1 MPNFQSAMR
10 RALPAALVALSMLT
24 PATLPSPALS
34 QAAQGGTRGIDCDKP
49 RYNAQGK
56 LILDFSDGARQAICE
71 AHRTTALTY
80 ANAVME
86 TANRLRRALR
96 TLPPPVW
103 EDLVGHLRTDDDV
116 ADWTYADAAAMQR
129 LLNLSAAAPTTPGAD
144 GTTPSSA
151 AHGVATHWQGGI
163 LARSGIGAD
172 WHASVQVRACG
183 FDANDDPVNG
193 AVVLV
198 WLDPG
203 AVRDSWTPRMVQ
215 RTALAWQERQGDR
228 ATALGK
234 VPHVL
239 TAANTMTDARG
250 SALQVSGDAAIQACL
265 STVPVGA
272 LVARVFLNQPR
283 RGGERALRCED
294 PAEIGSRTFVWERRN
309 GVYMVPPFA
318 VLADGSDHPDRGEPL
333 LGQRPDL
340 PLVATEPDPTSTV
353 PQPGEFLRLGSSC
366 RPPLWRDAVRPQ
378 DCPAIV
384 GSVADHDHA
393 TPHGFTDAESH
404 GLQRHSHVTGTHVR
418 RFRFRETQD
427 DPVDPFLVN
436 WEPVMPDPL
445 DPDNDLG
452 VIAPVGDPHPEWAS
466 VTVFCDS
473 IPPSD
478 APPVPPRVNDWTPP
492 DCPTQW
498 PGRFVHGHR
507 LGFTQHFDYP
517 PEWNTSG
524 VKRDEAIRTIDDY
537 CFNPVQVTGSQS
549 RTGGACE
556 AVTGTSSSTTA
567 TSSYTVTDIHDD
579 PNNPGATTS
588 TTTTHDQTET
598 GTNAGPCECPAGWS
612 GSITQERDFR
622 WHNRTWAVPH
632 QRLNGTRNAA
642 RAQWGVGAVAGF
654 YDATATT
661 DAVLGAIGR
670 LPVLPTDPPAP
681 PGLAAFIRLISMTAD
696 WHEESNTCR
705 PPITY
710 SGGSDEDQLYYE
722 DADGNT
728 YHTNSYRNGLSS
740 WTRNWDNGMTEKR
753 GSCQGSCEFSPGSPD
768 NHPSSCNTCE

>member
-1 MPNFQSAMR
+1 MR
-10 RALPAALVALSMLT
+10 PAALALAALSALT
-24 PATLPSPALS
+24 LATLPVPALS
-34 QAAQGGTRGIDCDKP
+34 QAAQGGTRGVDCDKP

-116 ADWTYADAAAMQR
+116 TDWTYADAAAMQR
-129 LLNLSAAAPTTPGAD
+129 LLNLSTAAPTTPGAD

-172 WHASVQVRACG
+172 WHASVQARACG

-198 WLDPG
+198 WLDPD
-203 AVRDSWTPRMVQ
+203 AVRDSWTRRMVQ

-404 GLQRHSHVTGTHVR
+404 GLRRHSHVTGTHVR

-452 VIAPVGDPHPEWAS
+452 VIAPIGSPHPEWAS

-478 APPVPPRVNDWTPP
+478 APPVPPRVEVPAGDPDWTVP
-492 DCPTQW
+492 DCATQW
-498 PGRFVHGHR
+498 PGRFERGER
-507 LGFTQHFDYP
+507 TGYRQNFDYP
-517 PEWNTSG
+517 TEWNTSG
-524 VKRDEAIRTIDDY
+524 VKRDEEIRTIDDD
-537 CFNPVQVTGSQS
+537 CFNPV
-549 RTGGACE
+549 A
-556 AVTGTSSSTTA
+556 A
-567 TSSYTVTDIHDD
+567 
-579 PNNPGATTS
+579 
-588 TTTTHDQTET
+588 
-598 GTNAGPCECPAGWS
+598 S
-612 GSITQERDFR
+612 GQERRDGPDCPVGHVGEIIEGRDFS
-622 WHNRTWAVPH
+622 WWNRDWAVPSRH
-632 QRLNGTRNAA
+632 AGGTEGDRSVGQAA
-642 RAQWGVGAVAGF
+642 AA
-654 YDATATT
+654 YDANPSQSGLEWWDVVTLVT
-661 DAVLGAIGR
+661 DWRV
-670 LPVLPTDPPAP
+670 V
-681 PGLAAFIRLISMTAD
+681 
-696 WHEESNTCR
+696 SNTCAE
-705 PPITY
+705 P
-710 SGGSDEDQLYYE
+710 SDDDDDDGGNG
-722 DADGNT
+722 GNT
-728 YHTNSYRNGLSS
+728 PVSGPRDHPGLS
-740 WTRNWDNGMTEKR
+740 
-753 GSCQGSCEFSPGSPD
+753 
-768 NHPSSCNTCE
+768 NHPDDEKHAMGNK

>member
-1 MPNFQSAMR
+1 
-10 RALPAALVALSMLT
+10 MLT

-163 LARSGIGAD
+163 LARSGIGAA
-172 WHASVQVRACG
+172 WHASVQARACG

-198 WLDPG
+198 WLDPD

-228 ATALGK
+228 ATALSK

-404 GLQRHSHVTGTHVR
+404 GLRRHSHVTGTHVR

-452 VIAPVGDPHPEWAS
+452 VIAPIGSPHPEWAS

-478 APPVPPRVNDWTPP
+478 APPVPPRVEVPAGDPDWTVP
-492 DCPTQW
+492 DCATQW
-498 PGRFVHGHR
+498 PGRFERGER
-507 LGFTQHFDYP
+507 TGYRQNFDYP
-517 PEWNTSG
+517 TEWNTSG
-524 VKRDEAIRTIDDY
+524 VKRDEEIRTIDDD
-537 CFNPVQVTGSQS
+537 CFNPV
-549 RTGGACE
+549 A
-556 AVTGTSSSTTA
+556 A
-567 TSSYTVTDIHDD
+567 
-579 PNNPGATTS
+579 
-588 TTTTHDQTET
+588 
-598 GTNAGPCECPAGWS
+598 S
-612 GSITQERDFR
+612 GQERRDGPDCPVGHVGEIIEGRDFS
-622 WHNRTWAVPH
+622 WWNRDWAVPSRH
-632 QRLNGTRNAA
+632 AGGTEGDRSVGQAA
-642 RAQWGVGAVAGF
+642 AA
-654 YDATATT
+654 YDANPSQSGLDWWDVVTLVT
-661 DAVLGAIGR
+661 DWRV
-670 LPVLPTDPPAP
+670 V
-681 PGLAAFIRLISMTAD
+681 
-696 WHEESNTCR
+696 SNTCAE
-705 PPITY
+705 P
-710 SGGSDEDQLYYE
+710 SDDDDDDGGNG
-722 DADGNT
+722 GNT
-728 YHTNSYRNGLSS
+728 PVSGSRDHPTRDDNSRSS
-740 WTRNWDNGMTEKR
+740 SQGITASHNH
-753 GSCQGSCEFSPGSPD
+753 GSE
-768 NHPSSCNTCE
+768 

>member
-1 MPNFQSAMR
+1 MSKLAPFAPNFQSALR

-103 EDLVGHLRTDDDV
+103 EDLVGHLRTDDGV

-172 WHASVQVRACG
+172 WQASVQARACG
-183 FDANDDPVNG
+183 FDASDDPVNG

-198 WLDPG
+198 WLDPD

-228 ATALGK
+228 ATALSK

-404 GLQRHSHVTGTHVR
+404 GLRRHSHVTGTHVR

-452 VIAPVGDPHPEWAS
+452 VIAPIGSPHPEWAS

-478 APPVPPRVNDWTPP
+478 APPVPPRVEVPAGDPDWTVP
-492 DCPTQW
+492 DCATQW
-498 PGRFVHGHR
+498 PGRFERGER
-507 LGFTQHFDYP
+507 TGYRQNFDYP
-517 PEWNTSG
+517 TEWNTSG
-524 VKRDEAIRTIDDY
+524 VKRDEEIRTIDDD
-537 CFNPVQVTGSQS
+537 CFNPV
-549 RTGGACE
+549 A
-556 AVTGTSSSTTA
+556 A
-567 TSSYTVTDIHDD
+567 
-579 PNNPGATTS
+579 
-588 TTTTHDQTET
+588 
-598 GTNAGPCECPAGWS
+598 S
-612 GSITQERDFR
+612 GQERRDGPDCPVGHVGEIIEGRDFS
-622 WHNRTWAVPH
+622 WWNRDWAVPSRH
-632 QRLNGTRNAA
+632 AGGTEGDRSVGQAA
-642 RAQWGVGAVAGF
+642 AA
-654 YDATATT
+654 YDANPSQSGLDWWDVVTLVT
-661 DAVLGAIGR
+661 DWRV
-670 LPVLPTDPPAP
+670 V
-681 PGLAAFIRLISMTAD
+681 
-696 WHEESNTCR
+696 SNTC
-705 PPITY
+705 
-710 SGGSDEDQLYYE
+710 
-722 DADGNT
+722 ADW
-728 YHTNSYRNGLSS
+728 
-740 WTRNWDNGMTEKR
+740 WTPEPRLTRYTAQPAER
-753 GSCQGSCEFSPGSPD
+753 Q
-768 NHPSSCNTCE
+768 